1 MDQETS
7 RVGLSSVL
15 ALFYGGGF
23 LILIAQVFCIYHAMK
38 NGKPYHWIWLI
49 LFFSLIG
56 IALYFLVEIRPTLGK
71 INWQA
76 IRWRL
81 MSPEK
86 KIQARRE
93 RLDDSPTIKNRF
105 LLADELMRV
114 YRCSEAATV
123 LQEGLQGAFATDAEL
138 MLRVVEAKQDS
149 GQFEAAHELLNRITP
164 TQAPEYQL
172 RYRTALARA
181 WSRANQDV
189 EAEAEFRKLMEQQ
202 KSERPAVY
210 YAEWLLQQDK
220 SADARQV
227 LHAVIQRYRRG
238 NNVWRFHEQR
248 WYRLAVKLLKSTTA
262 GRNNNLPSEN
272 PNR

>member
-7 RVGLSSVL
+7 RIGLSSVVT
-15 ALFYGGGF
+15 LFYGGGF

-56 IALYFLVEIRPTLGK
+56 IVLYFLVEIRPTLGK

-93 RLDDSPTIKNRF
+93 RLDDSPTVKNRF

-149 GQFEAAHELLNRITP
+149 GQFEAAHELLKRITP

-189 EAEAEFRKLMEQQ
+189 EAETEFRKLMEQQ

-220 SADARQV
+220 SEDARQV

-262 GRNNNLPSEN
+262 VRNNNLPSEN
-272 PNR
+272 SNR